1 MAKEKNKKMFSW
13 AFTLNNKLK
22 NSLNQE
28 RSFMKIRN
36 LSLIVFILF
45 LLNSSLFS
53 VSLSNVYGT
62 IIDSETKEPVESAI
76 ITVNFEDEHGRP
88 LRTLSD
94 EKGKFEF
101 IEFPVLDFEYEIQ
114 VQEPFNQYDS
124 PYYKQRIPVKFY
136 LEKGKNTY
144 LKPIELKRGVKIQG
158 NVRLWDGSIINKAR
172 IDFKLKNKED
182 LNSYVFFWQGTT
194 IDENGHYISPC
205 IPPDVDLIL
214 TADLLRSIQGMIGYG
229 PIVEQIYIKK
239 DNNFSEYNIIIQKI
253 DTEIVGQIVNRSGE
267 PISDQSVGLENI
279 GAEVKTDSTGS
290 FSFKHIMPCKTK
302 IYVMSKITN
311 FDFLSTNDIVI
322 NTGERILVKIIV
334 DYSGYFKH
342 EISKEKYQDDN

>member
-1 MAKEKNKKMFSW
+1 
-13 AFTLNNKLK
+13 
-22 NSLNQE
+22 
-28 RSFMKIRN
+28 MKIRY
-36 LSLIVFILF
+36 LSLIVFCLF
-45 LLNSSLFS
+45 LSNIELFS

-62 IIDSETKEPVESAI
+62 VIDSETKEPVKSAI

-101 IEFPVLDFEYEIQ
+101 LEFPVLDFEYEIQ
-114 VQEPFNQYDS
+114 VQTPFNQHDS

-144 LKPIELKRGVKIQG
+144 LKPIGLKRGVKIEG
-158 NVRLWDGSIINKAR
+158 NIRLWDGSIINKAR

-205 IPPDVDLIL
+205 IPPNVDLIL
-214 TADLLRSIQGMIGYG
+214 TTDLLRAPQGMIGYG
-229 PIVEQIYIKK
+229 PIVKQICIKE
-239 DNNFSEYNIIIQKI
+239 DSNFSGYNIIIQKI
-253 DTEIVGQIVNRSGE
+253 NTEIVGQIVNRSGE

-279 GAEVKTDSTGS
+279 GIEVKTDINGS
-290 FSFKHIMPCKTK
+290 FGFKHIMPCKTK
-302 IYVMSKITN
+302 IYIMSKITN
-311 FDFLSTNDIVI
+311 FDFLSTNDIII
-322 NTGERILVKIIV
+322 NTGERILVKIIIA
-334 DYSGYFKH
+334 DNGYFKH
-342 EISKEKYQDDN
+342 EISKEKYQNDNYKKSEKK